1 MTEEFDP
8 KVYLQQGAWRDVR
21 LGLHRT
27 EELLER
33 LGLGTVKAAVD
44 ADELVA
50 AIQKERFART
60 NRFML
65 ALPRALG
72 RVRLTAVETETL
84 TEHVRAWCAS
94 R

>member
-1 MTEEFDP
+1 MTVEGLVAAATKVNVP
-8 KVYLQQGAWRDVR
+8 KEVSAKF
-21 LGLHRT
+21 
-27 EELLER
+27 
-33 LGLGTVKAAVD
+33 KAAVD

-50 AIQKERFART
+50 AIQRERFART

-72 RVRLTAVETETL
+72 RVRLTAVETDTL
-84 TEHVRAWCAS
+84 SEHVRAWCAS